1 MAKTNEPKTDTDRMT
16 ITLELPAAMKSTP
29 GVPSLVTTMFVEEMI
44 PGSASFTNTYELRAQ
59 ATANDKAARAEGK
72 ALDEEFD
79 VGLRMFTPTVRDVRG
94 VSAAAELAKMAGGIV
109 PSDLVRRPMNE
120 EHLYTAEILR
130 QVPLRS
136 DLTYDPTR
144 YAELAALHAKLPGMI
159 ATLAATAL
167 AVKTTTDNHRASRA
181 NFDSI
186 YGRFRRVVR
195 AAGGDTLARAL
206 LHEFISQDPKG
217 NDDVEE
223 TVDDVSDAAGAESSA
238 QSGDSDEVG

>member
-1 MAKTNEPKTDTDRMT
+1 MPVQVCHR
-16 ITLELPAAMKSTP
+16 LSHRL
-29 GVPSLVTTMFVEEMI
+29 SL
-44 PGSASFTNTYELRAQ
+44 SA
-59 ATANDKAARAEGK
+59 
-72 ALDEEFD
+72 
-79 VGLRMFTPTVRDVRG
+79 
-94 VSAAAELAKMAGGIV
+94 LA
-109 PSDLVRRPMNE
+109 
-120 EHLYTAEILR
+120 
-130 QVPLRS
+130 
-136 DLTYDPTR
+136 
-144 YAELAALHAKLPGMI
+144 
-159 ATLAATAL
+159 LAATGAL
-167 AVKTTTDNHRASRA
+167 LACGDGSGTQPDNGAGTPPAANLAPTGVAQPTVKPGPLGSGTASATWAAASDDATAESALVYQLHASTQPDFTPGSSTLVFEGTGAHQGSVA